1 MIFGQNP
8 PDRIGKM
15 VFQNFCQAGFI
26 IGSFSWELNW
36 NKHFFLKSVFCI
48 FLRNA
53 YRYKFPN
60 WTVRNFRTA
69 TCGSAEWPAEIAWYA
84 AEMHRSCGIS
94 APLTAEFPHHILR
107 NPHGMMRTRART
119 ISGGKCA
126 RYAEEIPHGPIRK
139 FGNLNLYDLTILY
152 VDCTAPYLTLRSR
165 TMSIEIIYT
174 IPLLVNNLV
183 ETTLI

>member
-1 MIFGQNP
+1 MSSTLSKSFYVCTGVP
-8 PDRIGKM
+8 M
-15 VFQNFCQAGFI
+15 WFFNFWICGY
-26 IGSFSWELNW
+26 
-36 NKHFFLKSVFCI
+36 KCHFCI
-48 FLRNA
+48 FYLVKLSNITSLNLA
-53 YRYKFPN
+53 YRCKFPN

-139 FGNLNLYDLTILY
+139 FGNLNLYDLTI
-152 VDCTAPYLTLRSR
+152 
-165 TMSIEIIYT
+165 
-174 IPLLVNNLV
+174 
-183 ETTLI
+183 